1 MNSGIFKIEMVLP
14 VNHSANTP
22 FVFFCGQQNS
32 SLGDKPCIR
41 VPHDP
46 REPSSRR
53 ALPHYRRVRTRYVY
67 MINIFTPPKHVRED
81 SQDGAYQMSIPTSF
95 LSLAHSP

>member
-1 MNSGIFKIEMVLP
+1 MILENQV
-14 VNHSANTP
+14 
-22 FVFFCGQQNS
+22 
-32 SLGDKPCIR
+32 
-41 VPHDP
+41 
-46 REPSSRR
+46 SRR

-95 LSLAHSP
+95 LSLAHSPWPKNCYDENIILQFVTPAFTTAGVYTNR